1 MTPSLPTRSNASPI
15 SSPTSASWAEMVATS
30 AIAVRSVTGI
40 AALSSAACTASTA
53 ARIPRPRAIGLA
65 PAATLRMPSCTSA
78 WASTVAVVVP
88 SPATSLVL
96 VATFLASWA
105 PRFSYGSSRSIS
117 RAMVTP
123 SLVIVGAPNFLSMT
137 TLRPRGPRV
146 TLTAS
151 ASLST
156 PRSRARRASSLNLM
170 ILGMPDLSQRE
181 CGERRPPRDPRSSG
195 RPGRSISAGGASDG
209 RSLLHDGEQVA
220 GGEHEVLL
228 AGVLDLG
235 AAVLRVDDDVTHV
248 HVERNAVAVVVD
260 AAGADSDNGALLG
273 LLLGGVRDDQT
284 GGGGGF
290 GLVGLDH
297 DPVLQRLDADLGSG
311 RHVGDAPFGVG
322 RQVDVVLMLWHGI
335 RAPAVAGVGRQPVS
349 IGTLPTRVPAAQP
362 GPPARWPAACVRLS
376 RWTAHPGS
384 RRPRRCASSGPCPR
398 RTARPRWPERRNCWT
413 RGPTRC
419 RRSPGCAPRSAP
431 IWPALPGASRGSGSG
446 PGRPS

>member
-53 ARIPRPRAIGLA
+53 ARIPRPRASGSA
-65 PAATLRMPSCTSA
+65 PAATLRMPSCTRA

-96 VATFLASWA
+96 VATLLASWA
-105 PRFSYGSSRSIS
+105 PRFSYGSSRSTS
-117 RAMVTP
+117 RAIVTP

-137 TLRPRGPRV
+137 TLRPRGPSV

-156 PRSRARRASSLNLM
+156 PRSRERRASSLNLM
-170 ILGMPDLSQRE
+170 ILGMPDLSMRE
-181 CGERRPPRDPRSSG
+181 CGERRPPRGPRESG
-195 RPGRSISAGGASDG
+195 RPGRSVSAGGA

-235 AAVLRVDDDVTHV
+235 AAVLRVDDHVADV
-248 HVERNAVAVVVD
+248 HVERDAVPVVVD
-260 AAGADSDNGALLG
+260 AAGAHGDDGALLG
-273 LLLGGVRDDQT
+273 LLLGCVRDDQT
-284 GGGGGF
+284 GGGGGL

-311 RHVGDAPFGVG
+311 RHVGDAPFGG
-322 RQVDVVLMLWHGI
+322 
-335 RAPAVAGVGRQPVS
+335 
-349 IGTLPTRVPAAQP
+349 
-362 GPPARWPAACVRLS
+362 
-376 RWTAHPGS
+376 
-384 RRPRRCASSGPCPR
+384 
-398 RTARPRWPERRNCWT
+398 RTA
-413 RGPTRC
+413 G
-419 RRSPGCAPRSAP
+419 
-431 IWPALPGASRGSGSG
+431 LM
-446 PGRPS
+446 